1 MSIFPIYDGRPL
13 RHIRRP
19 YASWALI
26 GLNVLIYLVLEGG
39 GFGSVNEAS
48 VLSFGLIPA
57 VFNGYLTLPPPFAVV
72 PDWATILTY
81 SFLHGDFWHL
91 LGNMV
96 FLWVFADNVED
107 AFGHARFVLFYA
119 LCAIG
124 AGYAFVLS
132 DPASQSP
139 VIGASGAIAG
149 VVAAYLI
156 LHPRQKI
163 WVLALGRIPLR
174 LGAFWVLGFW
184 VAVPVLFDPRR
195 AARRSDRLVGAYRRP
210 ADGRRP
216 RPRHAPARRAAF
228 RSRARARPRR
238 RRSPTLT
245 MARAAD
251 RVRRLPRL
259 KIPESFPAA

>member
-1 MSIFPIYDGRPL
+1 VSIFPIYDGRPL

-184 VAVPVLFDPRR
+184 VLFQFYSILVAQPGDPIAWWAHIGGLLTGAVLVLVMRRRGVPLFGREPVLPAPPPLADIDDGESRR
-195 AARRSDRLVGAYRRP
+195 
-210 ADGRRP
+210 
-216 RPRHAPARRAAF
+216 
-228 RSRARARPRR
+228 
-238 RRSPTLT
+238 
-245 MARAAD
+245 
-251 RVRRLPRL
+251 
-259 KIPESFPAA
+259 

>member
-26 GLNVLIYLVLEGG
+26 GANVLVYLVVEGG
-39 GFGSVNEAS
+39 SFGSVNDGT

-57 VFNGYLTLPPPFAVV
+57 VFNGYLSLPPPYAVV

-119 LCAIG
+119 LCAVG

-132 DPASQSP
+132 DPTSQSP

-156 LHPRQKI
+156 LHPRQKV

-174 LGAFWVLGFW
+174 LGAIWVLGFW
-184 VAVPVLFDPRR
+184 VLFQFYSILVAQPGDQIAWWAHVGGLLTGAVLVL
-195 AARRSDRLVGAYRRP
+195 VM
-210 ADGRRP
+210 
-216 RPRHAPARRAAF
+216 
-228 RSRARARPRR
+228 RR
-238 RRSPTLT
+238 RDVPLFGREPAHATPPPL
-245 MARAAD
+245 AD
-251 RVRRLPRL
+251 IDDGESRR
-259 KIPESFPAA
+259 